1 MLKSKIKKVGV
12 LSAIGNTPIVELNNI
27 NPYNGVKILAKLEGA
42 NPGGSVKDRAA
53 FYMIRSAIESG
64 ELTEDKTILEPTSGN
79 MGIGLAMVG
88 AALGFKVKLCMPD
101 CVSLERRAILEA
113 FGAELVLTDGCNGTD
128 SAILKAREMHEHY
141 SDIYYMPDQFSNPD
155 NIQAHYETTAVEM
168 LEQYTG
174 EISAFVAGLGTTATI
189 MGVSRRFK
197 EYNSRIHIVGVEPP
211 VGHTIQGLKNMSESI
226 VPEIYDPTLLD
237 EIINIGDDEAFAI
250 TRYLAIREGLFC
262 GMSSGAAVAGALR
275 VARDMNSGAIITL
288 LPDRGDRYLS
298 TMLFK
303 SMCAKCPP

>member
-1 MLKSKIKKVGV
+1 MLKSKIKNLGV

-27 NPYNGVKILAKLEGA
+27 NLFNDVKILAKFEGA

-53 FYMIRSAIESG
+53 YFMIRSAIESG
-64 ELTEDKTILEPTSGN
+64 ELTENKIILEPTSGN

-113 FGAELVLTDGCNGTD
+113 FGAELVLTDGCDGTD
-128 SAILKAREMHEHY
+128 GAILKARDMHEEAP
-141 SDIYYMPDQFSNPD
+141 DIYYMPDQFSNPE
-155 NIQAHYETTAVEM
+155 NIQAHYETTAVEI
-168 LEQYTG
+168 LEQYSSD
-174 EISAFVAGLGTTATI
+174 ISAFVAGLGTTATI
-189 MGVSRRFK
+189 MGVSKRLK
-197 EYNSRIHIVGVEPP
+197 EYNSGIHIVGVEPP

-226 VPEIYDPTLLD
+226 VPEIYDPNIID
-237 EIINIGDDEAFAI
+237 EIVNIGDDEAFAM
-250 TRYLAIREGLFC
+250 TRDLALSEGLFC
-262 GMSSGAAVAGALR
+262 GMSSGAAVAGVLR
-275 VARDMNSGAIITL
+275 IAKEMNSGTIITI

-298 TMLFK
+298 TTLFK